1 MELNSKRLPL
11 EGIKIVD
18 LTRVLSGP
26 FCTALLSDLGADII
40 KVEPPAGDEYR
51 HVGPFK
57 EGESALFTLMN
68 RNKKGVVA
76 DLKNSSHLAWVLE
89 LASDAD
95 VFVENFK
102 PGVAERLGVG
112 YEAVKAVNPDII
124 YASISGF
131 GQSGEHSQLPA
142 YDLVVQ
148 AMSGMM
154 AITGEKDGE
163 PTKVGESIADLVAGL
178 YASWAILAALF
189 DRQRSGEG
197 VHLDIA
203 MLDCL
208 FSLMPTPVAQW
219 MFGGEAP
226 GRVGNR
232 HPLST
237 PFGSFSA
244 QNGQVII
251 AVLNNRQFAAL
262 CGAMDQP
269 AIAED
274 PRFSSDE
281 ERTRHEPELR
291 DLIETWLA
299 GHSVESAI
307 AALAG
312 AGIPASPVLGMD
324 EALAH
329 ARDGERQL
337 LPTQHHPRLG
347 DIPMMAQPVRAS
359 SWKTS
364 VPKTAPTLGEH
375 NGELFDQVPKP

>member
-1 MELNSKRLPL
+1 MEQQHQRQPL
-11 EGIKIVD
+11 AGIKIVD

-26 FCTALLSDLGADII
+26 FCTALLSDLGAEVI
-40 KVEPPAGDEYR
+40 KVEPPGGDEYR
-51 HVGPFK
+51 HVGPF
-57 EGESALFTLMN
+57 EQGESALFTLMN

-76 DLKNSSHLAWVLE
+76 DLKNPGHLARLLE
-89 LASDAD
+89 LVREAD
-95 VFVENFK
+95 VLVENFK

-112 YEAVKAVNPDII
+112 FAAIKAINPDII

-131 GQSGEHSQLPA
+131 GQQGESSGLPA

-148 AMSGMM
+148 AMSGIM
-154 AITGEKDGE
+154 AITGEPDGE
-163 PTKVGESIADLVAGL
+163 PTKVGESIADLAAGL

-237 PFGSFSA
+237 PFGSFNA
-244 QNGQVII
+244 ADGRVII

-262 CGAMDQP
+262 CAVMDRPGLAQD
-269 AIAED
+269 A
-274 PRFSSDE
+274 RFGSDE
-281 ERTRHEPELR
+281 ARTRHEPALR
-291 DLIETWLA
+291 DLIESWLS
-299 GHSVESAI
+299 GHSVASAI
-307 AALAG
+307 ASLAA
-312 AGIPASPVLGMD
+312 AGIPASPVLEMG
-324 EALAH
+324 EVLARAQQGERRLLRTQRH
-329 ARDGERQL
+329 ARLGE
-337 LPTQHHPRLG
+337 
-347 DIPMMAQPVRAS
+347 IPMMTQPVRAS
-359 SWKTS
+359 AWAS
-364 VPKTAPTLGEH
+364 PAPATAPALGEH
-375 NGELFDQVPKP
+375 DAELFRP

>member
-1 MELNSKRLPL
+1 MEQQYQRQPL
-11 EGIKIVD
+11 AGIKIVD

-26 FCTALLSDLGADII
+26 FCTALLADLGAEVI
-40 KVEPPAGDEYR
+40 KVEPPGGDEYR
-51 HVGPFK
+51 HVGPF
-57 EGESALFTLMN
+57 EQGESALFTLMN

-76 DLKNSSHLAWVLE
+76 DLKNPDHLARLLE
-89 LASDAD
+89 LVREAD
-95 VFVENFK
+95 VLVENFK

-112 YEAVKAVNPDII
+112 FAVIKAINPDII

-131 GQSGEHSQLPA
+131 GQQGELSGLPA

-148 AMSGMM
+148 AMSGIMS
-154 AITGEKDGE
+154 ITGEPDGA
-163 PTKVGESIADLVAGL
+163 PTKVGESIADLAAGL

-237 PFGSFSA
+237 PFGSFNA
-244 QNGQVII
+244 GDGRVII

-262 CGAMDQP
+262 CAVMGRPELAQDV
-269 AIAED
+269 
-274 PRFSSDE
+274 RFGSDE
-281 ERTRHEPELR
+281 ARTRHEPALR
-291 DLIETWLA
+291 DLIESWLS

-307 AALAG
+307 ASLA
-312 AGIPASPVLGMD
+312 AAAIPASPVLEMG
-324 EALAH
+324 EVLAR
-329 ARDGERQL
+329 AQQGERRL
-337 LPTQHHPRLG
+337 LRTQQHPRLG
-347 DIPMMAQPVRAS
+347 EIPMMTQPVRAS
-359 SWKTS
+359 AWASPAP
-364 VPKTAPTLGEH
+364 VTAPVLGEH
-375 NGELFDQVPKP
+375 NAELFHP

>member
-1 MELNSKRLPL
+1 MEPNSKRQPL
-11 EGIKIVD
+11 AGIKIVD

-26 FCTALLSDLGADII
+26 FCTALLSDLGADVI

-57 EGESALFTLMN
+57 AGESALFTLMN

-76 DLKNSSHLAWVLE
+76 DLKNSGHLARVLE
-89 LASDAD
+89 LARDAD

-102 PGVAERLGVG
+102 PGVAERLGLG
-112 YEAVKAVNPDII
+112 YESVRAVNPDII

-154 AITGEKDGE
+154 AITGEADGE

-189 DRQRSGEG
+189 DRQRGGTG

-219 MFGGEAP
+219 MFGGQAP

-237 PFGSFSA
+237 PFGAFNA
-244 QNGQVII
+244 RDGRVII
-251 AVLNNRQFAAL
+251 AVLNNRQFGAL
-262 CGAMDQP
+262 CGAMAQP

-274 PRFSSDE
+274 PRFCSDE

-291 DLIETWLA
+291 VLIETWLA

-312 AGIPASPVLGMD
+312 AGIPASPVLEMG
-324 EALAH
+324 EALAR
-329 ARDGERQL
+329 ARHGERQL
-337 LPTQHHPRLG
+337 LPTQQHLRLG
-347 DIPMMAQPVRAS
+347 DIPIMIQPIRAS
-359 SWKTS
+359 GWQTLA
-364 VPKTAPTLGEH
+364 PRTAPTLGEH
-375 NGELFDQVPKP
+375 NGELFGQAIHT